1 MHRLVCHAQ
10 LSHLLLV
17 DLFNG
22 RVSEL
27 FVEDV
32 KKGIPSGISIS
43 QASLVGVVIV
53 GWDIPIAVVKVY
65 PLVLCRTFEERGG
78 KHHHLGV
85 EREILSKHFEV
96 HLTVSEESVDV
107 VVLPLEPGRDH

>member
-1 MHRLVCHAQ
+1 MRRLVCHAQ

-17 DLFNG
+17 DLFDG

-53 GWDIPIAVVKVY
+53 G
-65 PLVLCRTFEERGG
+65 
-78 KHHHLGV
+78 
-85 EREILSKHFEV
+85 
-96 HLTVSEESVDV
+96 
-107 VVLPLEPGRDH
+107 